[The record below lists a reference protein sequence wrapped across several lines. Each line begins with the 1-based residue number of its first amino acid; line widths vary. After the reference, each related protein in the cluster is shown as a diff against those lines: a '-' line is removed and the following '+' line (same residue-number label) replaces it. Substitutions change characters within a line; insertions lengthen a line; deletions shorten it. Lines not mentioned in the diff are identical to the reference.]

1 MRPGARSLISI
12 FTSMAAAAVLA
23 VAPIT
28 TGAQPAA
35 AAVWQVTQTQQDPAL
50 EHARTGSLDEAMPVG
65 PNVTVGQ
72 LENGLRYYIRENG
85 EPANRAELRLV
96 VNVGSVVEDDDQ
108 LGLAHF
114 LEHMAFNGTEN
125 FEKQELIEFMESI
138 GMRMGADLNASTSFD
153 VTRYILQIPT
163 DSPEVIATTFQIL
176 EDWARGLTL
185 DLEEIDQERGVV
197 IEELRA
203 RSGAGARIQD
213 QQYPVIFRGSRY
225 AERFLIGGTVESIET
240 FEPEAL
246 RRFYRDWY
254 RPDLMGVVAVGDFD
268 GAEVEALLIEH
279 FEGIAAPESPRE
291 RPVYSVPD
299 HDETLF
305 AITTD
310 EELPSTSFTV
320 YHNMALDEDE
330 TIGGYRQRMLERL
343 YNSMLNLRF
352 SEITRQP
359 DPPFLGASSS
369 KGRLVS
375 TKGAYVLSAGVPEDG
390 IERGLEVVFT
400 EAERVARFGF
410 TASEL
415 ERQKINLLRGI
426 ESSYT
431 DRENRSS
438 GSYAAEYIR
447 AFLDGEAIPGIEYEH
462 ELYKRFVPGISLEEV
477 NQVGSDWIR
486 TENRVVVVTGPEK
499 EGLEMP
505 SEEALLGVMAGVS
518 DMEIAAYE
526 ETVIDQPLLAE
537 IPEGS
542 AVVATREF
550 AAGIVEWEL
559 ANGIRVALKPTDFRE
574 DQIMFRG
581 FSPGGTSL
589 VSDEEWIP
597 ASSATALIRGG
608 GLGPFNA
615 IDLNRVL
622 TGKVASASPFISSFE
637 EGVSGGASPQD
648 LETMFQLIYLTFT
661 APRAD
666 PEYFQVF
673 NERNRTGLQNRDAS
687 PGVAF
692 NDAINRIMTQDALR
706 SRPVTVETLDH
717 TDLDASLAFYQDRFA
732 DASDF
737 TFIFVGNIDL
747 DTMRP
752 LVETYLGGL
761 PSTGRVETWHDL
773 GDRPP
778 SGVIE
783 ETVRKGLE
791 PQAQTRVFF
800 TGSLDYGD
808 RSQRLGIAAMTGV
821 LRSRLREV
829 LREELGGT
837 YSVTVGSTFSWR
849 PEGQYRLSISFGSDP
864 DRADELLEA
873 VYGEIERLKGSPPTE
888 AEVND
893 VREARRRTWETN
905 QESNSWWLN
914 VLDGRY
920 RYLLDQN
927 DGRYPSGDVLLAT
940 LPTYRGGA
948 RCTNAGGHPRAGA
961 PLLRPGQPRAGD
973 AAPRGVELIVVFGGQ
988 GRPEYST

>member
-1 MRPGARSLISI
+1 ML
-12 FTSMAAAAVLA
+12 TSMAAAAVLA
-23 VAPIT
+23 VAAIP

-35 AAVWQVTQTQQDPAL
+35 AAVWHATQAQQDPAL
-50 EHARTGSLDEAMPVG
+50 EHARTGSFDEAVPVG

-72 LENGLRYYIRENG
+72 LENGLSYYIRENS
-85 EPANRAELRLV
+85 EPANRAEFSLV
-96 VNVGSVVEDDDQ
+96 VKVGSVVEDEDQ

-125 FEKQELIEFMESI
+125 FEKQELVDFMASI
-138 GMRMGADLNASTSFD
+138 GMRMGADLNAGTGFD
-153 VTRYILQIPT
+153 ETRYMLQIPT
-163 DSPEVIATTFQIL
+163 DSPEVMANTLQIL
-176 EDWARGLTL
+176 EDWAHGITL
-185 DLEEIDQERGVV
+185 DPEEIDQERGVI
-197 IEELRA
+197 IEEWRM
-203 RSGAGARIQD
+203 RRGAGARVQD
-213 QQYPVIFRGSRY
+213 EQFPVILRGSRY
-225 AERFLIGGTVESIET
+225 AERSPIGTVESLET
-240 FEPEAL
+240 FEHGAL

-254 RPDLMGVVAVGDFD
+254 RPDLMGIIAVGDFD
-268 GAEVEALLIEH
+268 GTEVEGLLIEH
-279 FEGIAAPESPRE
+279 FEGISTPENPRE
-291 RPVYSVPD
+291 RTEYSVPD

-310 EELPSTSFTV
+310 EELTSTNVTV
-320 YHNMALDEDE
+320 YHNMALDGEE
-330 TIGGYRQRMLERL
+330 TIGGYRQRIVERF

-352 SEITRQP
+352 SEIARQP
-359 DPPFLGASSS
+359 NPPFLGASSS

-375 TKGAYVLSAGVPEDG
+375 SRGAYVLGAGVPEDG

-400 EAERVARFGF
+400 EAERVRRFGF
-410 TASEL
+410 ITSEL
-415 ERQKINLLRGI
+415 ERQKVDVLRGI
-426 ESSYT
+426 ERSYT
-431 DRENRSS
+431 NRESRTSS
-438 GSYAAEYIR
+438 SYAAEYTR
-447 AFLDGEAIPGIEYEH
+447 AFLNDEAIPGIEYEY
-462 ELYKRFVPGISLEEV
+462 ELYKRFVPGITLDEV
-477 NQVGSDWIR
+477 RQIVTDWVR
-486 TENRVVVVTGPEK
+486 PENRVVVIAGPEK

-505 SEEALLGVMAGVS
+505 SEEALLAVMSGVS
-518 DMEIAAYE
+518 GKEIAPYE
-526 ETVIDQPLLAE
+526 ETVIDQPLLTG

-542 AVVATREF
+542 VVVATREF

-559 ANGIRVALKPTDFRE
+559 ANGVRVALKPTDFRE

-581 FSPGGTSL
+581 VSPGGTSL

-597 ASSATALIRGG
+597 ASSATAVIRGG
-608 GLGPFNA
+608 GLGAFNA

-622 TGKVASASPFISSFE
+622 TGKVASVSPFIASFE
-637 EGVSGGASPQD
+637 EGVSGSASPQD
-648 LETMFQLIYLTFT
+648 LETLFQLIYLTFT

-687 PGVAF
+687 PAVAF
-692 NDAINRIMTQDALR
+692 NDAINRIMTQNALR

-717 TDLDASLAFYQDRFA
+717 TDLNASLSFYQDRFA

-778 SGVIE
+778 EGVIE
-783 ETVRKGLE
+783 ETVRRGVE
-791 PQAQTRVFF
+791 PQSQTRLFF

-808 RSQRLGIAAMTGV
+808 RSQRLGIAVMTEV
-821 LRSRLREV
+821 LRTRLREV

-837 YSVTVGSTFSWR
+837 YSVSVGSSFSWR
-849 PEGQYRLSISFGSDP
+849 PEGAYRLSISFGSDP
-864 DRADELLEA
+864 ERVDELLDA

-893 VREARRRTWETN
+893 VREAQRLTWETN
-905 QESNSWWLN
+905 QESNSWWLS

-920 RYLLDQN
+920 RYLLDQS
-927 DGRYPSGDVLLAT
+927 DGEYPSGDLLLST
-940 LPTYRGGA
+940 LPTFGPSLEALTPAGIQEMA
-948 RCTNAGGHPRAGA
+948 RRYFDLDNRVRVT
-961 PLLRPGQPRAGD
+961 LLPE
-973 AAPRGVELIVVFGGQ
+973 ELN
-988 GRPEYST
+988 